1 MGDHVPSG
9 AEANAIK
16 RAANAARAEAAASA
30 GTPSSGGQAE
40 NYGSMVG
47 TGTNPFM
54 QMMAAQQHHQIPR
67 HRGALSALARGAN
80 NFDRNRNR
88 LLASRAVAAAPKPAT
103 TRGKCWGSSCTIAGG
118 RSRRSRKMS
127 AARFSTKRRGSATK
141 RRSTRHRR
149 R

>member
-1 MGDHVPSG
+1 MGDHVPSA

-16 RAANAARAEAAASA
+16 RAAAAARAEAAASA

-67 HRGALSALARGAN
+67 HRGALSPLALAAN
-80 NFDRNRNR
+80 NFGRNRNR
-88 LLASRAVAAAPKPAT
+88 LLASREAAAAAAAPKPAS
-103 TRGKCWGSSCTIAGG
+103 TRGKCFGMSCSVMGG
-118 RSRRSRKMS
+118 KRRRGSRKMS
-127 AARFSTKRRGSATK
+127 PARFSTKRR
-141 RRSTRHRR
+141 RSTRRR
-149 R
+149 H